1 MNLIPV
7 LFYYIFQVIAKWK
20 CDTIVSKTCRKKKSV
35 LLRLVLTFQYKE
47 VSCLDTQKKLSI
59 NFSVYFKLNQIRQS
73 TFFVD
78 YQNGSEMYKWYQVL
92 VQ

>member
-1 MNLIPV
+1 MNLMPI

-20 CDTIVSKTCRKKKSV
+20 CDIIVSKTCRKKKVSIVKVGPHFSVQRSV
-35 LLRLVLTFQYKE
+35 LPGH
-47 VSCLDTQKKLSI
+47 SKKLSI
-59 NFSVYFKLNQIRQS
+59 NFSVYFKLNEIRQS

-78 YQNGSEMYKWYQVL
+78 YQNGSETYKQYQVL

>member
-1 MNLIPV
+1 MTP
-7 LFYYIFQVIAKWK
+7 LFQKHVE
-20 CDTIVSKTCRKKKSV
+20 KKKSV

-47 VSCLDTQKKLSI
+47 ASCLDTQKKLSI

-78 YQNGSEMYKWYQVL
+78 YQNGSETYKRYQVL